1 MDDSPA
7 PAPRSRRERPAKP
20 ALTRAGIVTAA
31 VRLMEAEGLQ
41 RVTMRRLAQE
51 LDTGPASLY
60 VYVANTAEL
69 HAAILEHH
77 LGRVDLGAAAGTGAA
92 EPGTADDPGA
102 AACAGAAEPGAADD
116 PSTADDPG
124 RDWRGRLAAVLESYT
139 TVLLEHPALAH
150 SALLARPAGPHYL
163 ALVETLLALLE
174 EGGVPAGQAAWGVD
188 ALLQVATATA
198 AEHSA
203 RTGAAAEAEHGAMV
217 RALREA
223 DPSRYPKVAATAGDL
238 VSGRPTER
246 LAWTF
251 RMLINGVAATPR

>member
-20 ALTRAGIVTAA
+20 ALTQAGIVAAA
-31 VRLMEAEGLQ
+31 VRLMETEGLQ

-77 LGRVDLGAAAGTGAA
+77 LGRVDLGAAAGAGAA
-92 EPGTADDPGA
+92 EPGTAGDPGA
-102 AACAGAAEPGAADD
+102 AA
-116 PSTADDPG
+116 DPG

-139 TVLLEHPALAH
+139 AVLLEHPALAH

-163 ALVETLLALLE
+163 ALVETLLTLLE

-188 ALLQVATATA
+188 TLLQVATATA

-223 DPSRYPKVAATAGDL
+223 DPSRYPKVAATAGEL

-251 RMLINGVAATPR
+251 RMLVNGVAATPR

>member
-1 MDDSPA
+1 MDDRTAA

-20 ALTRAGIVTAA
+20 ALTQAGIVAAA
-31 VRLMEAEGLQ
+31 VRLMASEGLP

-77 LGRVDLGAAAGTGAA
+77 LGTVDLTAAA
-92 EPGTADDPGA
+92 
-102 AACAGAAEPGAADD
+102 
-116 PSTADDPG
+116 DPG
-124 RDWRGRLAAVLESYT
+124 RDWRERIVAVLESYT
-139 TVLLEHPALAH
+139 AVLFEHPALAR

-163 ALVETLLALLE
+163 ALVEALLGLLD

-198 AEHSA
+198 AEQSA
-203 RTGAAAEAEHGAMV
+203 RTGAEAEAEHGAMV

-223 DPSRYPKVAATAGDL
+223 DPARYPKVAATAGEL
-238 VSGRPTER
+238 VSGHPAER

-251 RMLINGVAATPR
+251 RMLVNGVAATAR

>member
-20 ALTRAGIVTAA
+20 ALTRAGIVAAA

-77 LGRVDLGAAAGTGAA
+77 LGRVDLGAAAGAGAA
-92 EPGTADDPGA
+92 DPGTAG
-102 AACAGAAEPGAADD
+102 
-116 PSTADDPG
+116 DPG

-139 TVLLEHPALAH
+139 AVLLEHPALAH

-188 ALLQVATATA
+188 TLLQVATATA

-223 DPSRYPKVAATAGDL
+223 DPSRYPKVAATAGEL
-238 VSGRPTER
+238 VSGRPAER